1 MNDDGAIDVLDVVIV
16 IGIMIETHIP
26 TDDELVAAD
35 MNNNGMVDVL
45 DIVILVNAIPG
56 D

>member
-1 MNDDGAIDVLDVVIV
+1 MSLELSEI
-16 IGIMIETHIP
+16 HIP
-26 TDDELVAAD
+26 SNDELAAAD
-35 MNNNGMVDVL
+35 MNNDGMVDVL

>member
-16 IGIMIETHIP
+16 IGIIIETHTP
-26 TDDELVAAD
+26 TDDKLGVAD
-35 MNNNGMVDVL
+35 MNNDGMVDVL